1 MQPELMKRY
10 KDSQICSIYACR
22 MTTSKVSTFGGI
34 KLYYQQVSEM
44 PSNVIL
50 KGLYNSKL
58 QDSVELQTV
67 LAF

>member
-1 MQPELMKRY
+1 MQPELVKRY
-10 KDSQICSIYACR
+10 KDSQICSKNACR

-34 KLYYQQVSEM
+34 KLYHQQVSEM

-50 KGLYNSKL
+50 KGLYKSEL